1 MAIKL
6 QTPQGAAV
14 LWRGSW
20 SCPENHD
27 LQGLLNAHFA
37 GMTTLEEAEQVAG
50 ALGGVVS
57 VMGRSADES
66 PQPEPGGVVHHEVP
80 PEIAAALEAEPEH
93 AAAPADPAPVDPA
106 PAPEPAAPEPQAP
119 AEAAPAA
126 VEAPKLEGAI
136 AVALPDVEPGHS
148 QEELNAI
155 ALDRFTAAAQTAAD
169 EIRADGAEAHPAAPA
184 EAHEPEPEH
193 QDGDEPPTY

>member
-80 PEIAAALEAEPEH
+80 PEIA
-93 AAAPADPAPVDPA
+93 D
-106 PAPEPAAPEPQAP
+106 
-119 AEAAPAA
+119 
-126 VEAPKLEGAI
+126 
-136 AVALPDVEPGHS
+136 
-148 QEELNAI
+148 
-155 ALDRFTAAAQTAAD
+155 LDRALADTYFGNFSVFQSAPDAWAVKQLFPLIPIQRLGEKPTAVGCTSTGYGPG
-169 EIRADGAEAHPAAPA
+169 ISMCIPPLSRNSVAEMLPRCGGKPANRTSSMTPSRL
-184 EAHEPEPEH
+184 
-193 QDGDEPPTY
+193 T